1 MSIAIVWF
9 RSDLRLADNPA
20 LSAALAAGHAVI
32 PLYVL
37 DNDTAGQRPRGTA
50 SRWWLQQ
57 SLQALDASLRS
68 RGSRLFLARGPA
80 ERVIDDLVASCQAEA
95 VYWNRLYDRCSRGR
109 DARLKQALTARG
121 VTAQSFKAHLLFE
134 PWEVQTKAGLPF
146 KVFTPFWRT
155 CRTQANPGSTHDA
168 PTRLPTLP
176 ASLPSHHARAET
188 IALHRDTSGFA
199 GRWTPG
205 ETGAL
210 ACLERFLEHGL
221 DRYHTRRDRPDLDG
235 TSCLSPH
242 FAFGELSPRQVW
254 RAVTARGPSAAADKF
269 LAEVGWREF
278 AYNLLFHVDDLDRR
292 NMRSEFDDFPW
303 LDHHEVIEAW
313 QQGLTGYPIVDA
325 GMRQLLATGWMHNRV
340 RMIAASFLIKHLLV
354 DWRVGERW
362 FWDRLVDADPANNPV
377 GWQWVAGSGAD
388 AAPFFRIFNPV
399 LQGEKFDPDGDYVKR
414 WLPELADLPADSI
427 HRPWT
432 ADRRPS
438 AQRYPSPLVD
448 HGSARRRA
456 LDVFAGIRRRTP

>member
-1 MSIAIVWF
+1 MSVAIVWF

-20 LSAALAAGHAVI
+20 LSAALAAGHAII

-37 DNDTAGQRPRGTA
+37 DEDTVGLRPRGTA

-57 SLQALDASLRS
+57 SLQALDASLQS
-68 RGSRLFLARGPA
+68 RGSRLVLLQGPA
-80 ERVIDDLVASCQAEA
+80 ERVITDLVASCQAEA
-95 VYWNRLYDRCSRGR
+95 VYWNRLYDRGSRDR
-109 DARLKQALTARG
+109 DAHLEQALTSRG
-121 VTAQSFKAHLLFE
+121 VRAQSFKANLLFE

-155 CRTQANPGSTHDA
+155 CRSQADPGRPYGTPA
-168 PTRLPTLP
+168 RLPPLP
-176 ASLPSHHARAET
+176 ASLPLARAET
-188 IALHRDTSGFA
+188 TAMEKESSDFDEY
-199 GRWTPG
+199 WTPG
-205 ETGAL
+205 EAGAQKR
-210 ACLERFLEHGL
+210 LEHFLTHGL
-221 DRYHTRRDRPDLDG
+221 DRYQTRRDRPDLNG

-242 FAFGELSPRQVW
+242 LSFGELSARQIW
-254 RAVTARGPSAAADKF
+254 RTVTAHRPSAAADKF
-269 LAEVGWREF
+269 LAELGWREF
-278 AYNLLFHVDDLDRR
+278 AYHLLFHGDDLDRR
-292 NMRSEFDDFPW
+292 NMRSEFDALPW
-303 LDHHEVIEAW
+303 LDHPELIEAW
-313 QQGLTGYPIVDA
+313 RQGLTGYPIVDA

-340 RMIAASFLIKHLLV
+340 RMIAASFLIKHLLA

-362 FWDRLVDADPANNPV
+362 FWARLVDADPANNPV

-414 WLPELADLPADSI
+414 WLPELVDLPATSI

-438 AQRYPSPLVD
+438 AQHYPAPIVD
-448 HGSARRRA
+448 HGTARQRA
-456 LDVFAGIRRRTP
+456 LDAFAAIRRRTT